1 MQPISVRA
9 PAVLAVLAMF
19 GTACGGA
26 QVVPYVPAG
35 PPAAVH
41 FTDNDDGGAYS
52 VTVVDA
58 NGATIPACKLP
69 CDQQVATGTATVIFS
84 SPEDRAISARAVIPA
99 GQSKVSFHKKR
110 KGMVIAGA
118 ITAGIGEL
126 LTIPLEVEGEGGGNV
141 DGTSLGLGVVGL
153 GAMVV
158 GLVLM
163 LASGHDGVDVD
174 Q

>member
-1 MQPISVRA
+1 MQTTSVRT
-9 PAVLAVLAMF
+9 PAALLAIALC
-19 GTACGGA
+19 GTACGPS
-26 QVVPYVPAG
+26 VVPYVRAGAPA
-35 PPAAVH
+35 PVH

-58 NGATIPACKLP
+58 NGATMPACKLP

-84 SPEDRAISARAVIPA
+84 SPEDRAVSGRAVIPA

-118 ITAGIGEL
+118 IVAASGEL
-126 LTIPLEVEGEGGGNV
+126 LAIPMEVEAEGGGDV
-141 DGTSLGLGVVGL
+141 DAGSLGLGVVGL
-153 GAMVV
+153 GALIV
-158 GLVLM
+158 GTVLM
-163 LASGHDGVDVD
+163 MASGHDGVDVD

>member
-1 MQPISVRA
+1 MQSTSIRTPCA
-9 PAVLAVLAMF
+9 LLAIALC
-19 GTACGGA
+19 GTACGPS
-26 QVVPYVPAG
+26 VVPYVRAGTPA
-35 PPAAVH
+35 PVH
-41 FTDNDDGGAYS
+41 FTDNDDGGSYS

-84 SPEDRAISARAVIPA
+84 SPEDRAVSGRAVIPV
-99 GQSKVSFHKKR
+99 GKSSVSFHKKR

-118 ITAGIGEL
+118 ITAAAGEL
-126 LTIPLEVEGEGGGNV
+126 LAIPMEVEGEGGGNV
-141 DGTSLGLGVVGL
+141 DGGSLGLGVVGL

>member
-1 MQPISVRA
+1 MQTISGRA
-9 PAVLAVLAMF
+9 PAALALLAMF
-19 GTACGGA
+19 GTACGPS
-26 QVVPYVPAG
+26 VVPYVRAGAPA
-35 PPAAVH
+35 PVH

-58 NGATIPACKLP
+58 NGATLPACKLP

-84 SPEDRAISARAVIPA
+84 SPEDRAVSGRAVIPE
-99 GQSKVSFHKKR
+99 GKSSVSFHKKR

-118 ITAGIGEL
+118 IAAATGEL
-126 LTIPLEVEGEGGGNV
+126 LAIPMEVEGDGGGNV

-163 LASGHDGVDVD
+163 LASGHDSVDVD